1 MAQSSQLNFKTLEKK
16 AFEEERITKI
26 GWRTFV
32 NSTTL
37 ESNKSL
43 YDYALESMRQL
54 LEALFYGLKKPARV
68 FAVDTS

>member
-43 YDYALESMRQL
+43 LTFHDPGIQ
-54 LEALFYGLKKPARV
+54 
-68 FAVDTS
+68 